1 MPFKYAD
8 MTFGKAFFA
17 SCLGALTALMV
28 FVFLSI
34 FVIGG
39 IISGLSEDKKV
50 VLEDNSVLHL
60 QLDAEINE
68 MEVEN
73 PLAGLPL
80 PGVDKRKIGLMQ
92 LKQAIDHAAGD
103 DKIEG
108 IYVEVSDPLTG
119 FATLEEIRHSLLE
132 FRESGKWV
140 VAYNETMSEAAYY
153 LSSAA
158 DEVYLNPYGELEFNG
173 LTVTIGFYKK
183 LFDKLEI
190 HPQIF
195 RVGEFKSA
203 VEPFLR
209 EQMSEENRLQLTAM
223 ANSIYDYMLGR
234 ISESRAIGKQRL
246 EEISDQML
254 ARNADAAVELGLVD
268 SLLYPDQFLGVLKEK
283 LDVGEVDDIRFVK
296 YDRYRKSFSTYKNSE
311 NEIAVIVADGT
322 IMPGD
327 GNQNDKIIGAEKFVK
342 EIRKAR
348 EDDDV
353 KAIVLRVN
361 SPGGE
366 FKASDMMWRELKL
379 ATNEKPVIASMSDY
393 AASGGYYLSMVCDTI
408 VAQPHTITGSI
419 GIFGIVLDL
428 SDFLGE
434 KLGITFDEV
443 RTGQYG
449 DTYTVTRPLTEAEK
463 NFIQRSLNEYYL
475 VFTTKAAEGRD
486 VPHEEI
492 RQVASGR
499 VWTGQQALDR
509 KLVDILGNFD
519 DAVEI
524 AAATAGVSDD
534 YKVRFYPAPKNF
546 LEELLINLEQ
556 NTETTALR
564 QQLGELYYW
573 YQHLQKVKQ
582 YQGAQARMPFEL
594 KFE

>member
-1 MPFKYAD
+1 
-8 MTFGKAFFA
+8 MTFGKTFFA
-17 SCLGALTALMV
+17 SCLGALAALVV
-28 FVFLSI
+28 FFFFSI
-34 FVIGG
+34 FIIGSMVSA
-39 IISGLSEDKKV
+39 ISEDKKV
-50 VLEDNSVLHL
+50 VLEENSVLHL
-60 QLDAEINE
+60 ELDAQIHE
-68 MEVEN
+68 MQQEN

-80 PGVDKRKIGLMQ
+80 PGTDVRKIGLMQ
-92 LKQAIDHAAGD
+92 LKQAIDHAKDD
-103 DKIEG
+103 DKIKG
-108 IYVEVSDPLTG
+108 IYVEVSQPTAG
-119 FATLEEIRHSLLE
+119 FSTLEEIRHSLLE

-140 VAYNETMSEAAYY
+140 VAYNETMSEGAYY

-158 DEVYLNPYGELEFNG
+158 NEIYLNPYGEIEFNG

-190 HPQIF
+190 RPQIF

-203 VEPFLR
+203 VEPFLM
-209 EQMSEENRLQLTAM
+209 EKMSKENRLQLTEM

-234 ISESRAIGKQRL
+234 ISESRNIDKQRL

-254 ARNADAAVELGLVD
+254 VRNADAAVEVGLVD
-268 SLLYPDQFLGVLKEK
+268 SLLYPDQFLNVLREK
-283 LDVGEVDDIRFVK
+283 LDVDEDDDITFIK
-296 YDRYRKSFSTYKNSE
+296 YNRYRKSFSTYKDSD

-327 GNQNDKIIGAEKFVK
+327 GDQNDQVIAADKFVE

-366 FKASDMMWRELKL
+366 FKASDMIWRELKL

-419 GIFGIVLDL
+419 GIFGIMLDM
-428 SDFLGE
+428 SDFLGD

-443 RTGQYG
+443 RTGAYG

-463 NFIQRSLNEYYL
+463 NFIQHNLDEYYEI
-475 VFTTKAAEGRD
+475 FTKKAAEGRD
-486 VPHEEI
+486 VAHEDI
-492 RQVASGR
+492 QKVASGR

-524 AAATAGVSDD
+524 AAEAAGVSDD

-546 LEELLINLEQ
+546 LEELLINFEE
-556 NTETTALR
+556 NAETKVLQR
-564 QQLGELYYW
+564 QLGDMHSW
-573 YQHLQKVKQ
+573 YQHLQKIKE